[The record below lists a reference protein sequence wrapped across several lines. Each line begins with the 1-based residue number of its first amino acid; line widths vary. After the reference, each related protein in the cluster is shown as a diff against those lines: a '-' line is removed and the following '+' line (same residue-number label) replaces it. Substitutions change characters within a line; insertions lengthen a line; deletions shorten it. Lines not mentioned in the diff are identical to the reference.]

1 MTHENKTG
9 KTFTLSNVMSMIL
22 GVVLALAGQ
31 VGYGYVIK
39 AEETKEAYNLIMLK
53 DDLTGVINDSI
64 ETSVKKLED
73 DLKTFVLKEV

>member
-9 KTFTLSNVMSMIL
+9 KIFTLSNLMSVIL

-31 VGYGYVIK
+31 VGYDYVREAK
-39 AEETKEAYNLIMLK
+39 ETKEAYNLIMLK
-53 DDLTGVINDSI
+53 DDLTGVINESI

-73 DLKTFVLKEV
+73 DLKSIVLK